1 MIDARRY
8 AKLGGTRAE
17 QTASIGSD
25 FASVTGKQTNS
36 STPELRLGIDPE
48 GGVQS
53 APRDFFHSC
62 AARGSPSHEARGTR
76 GRADYTWRGLS
87 SATRLLDYSRWPT
100 MQRPPTLPRMS
111 GFEPNPSIHPSVHY
125 WKFRFLLLPR
135 FSRSP
140 RSSPSI
146 SLRGIVSP
154 GHSARI

>member
-62 AARGSPSHEARGTR
+62 AARGSPSHDRARYARPCRLYVAGTILR
-76 GRADYTWRGLS
+76 YQI
-87 SATRLLDYSRWPT
+87 TRLQSLADDATSTDVTSNKWLRAKP
-100 MQRPPTLPRMS
+100 
-111 GFEPNPSIHPSVHY
+111 IHPSIRALLEIPISSLATIFTIPTILSLFEAS
-125 WKFRFLLLPR
+125 FRPA
-135 FSRSP
+135 
-140 RSSPSI
+140 I
-146 SLRGIVSP
+146 AHGYK
-154 GHSARI
+154 

>member
-111 GFEPNPSIHPSVHY
+111 GFEPNPSIRALLEIPISSLATIFTIPTILSFHLSSRH
-125 WKFRFLLLPR
+125 RFVRP
-135 FSRSP
+135 
-140 RSSPSI
+140 
-146 SLRGIVSP
+146 
-154 GHSARI
+154 

>member
-76 GRADYTWRGLS
+76 GRADYTWRGLF

-111 GFEPNPSIHPSVHY
+111 GFEPNPSIHPSIRALLEIPISSLATIFTIPTILSLFEAS
-125 WKFRFLLLPR
+125 FRPA
-135 FSRSP
+135 
-140 RSSPSI
+140 I
-146 SLRGIVSP
+146 AHGYK
-154 GHSARI
+154 

>member
-62 AARGSPSHEARGTR
+62 AARGSPSHDRARYARPCRLYVAGTILR
-76 GRADYTWRGLS
+76 YQI
-87 SATRLLDYSRWPT
+87 TRLQSLADDATSTDVTSNEWLRAKPIH
-100 MQRPPTLPRMS
+100 
-111 GFEPNPSIHPSVHY
+111 PSIHPCAIGNSD
-125 WKFRFLLLPR
+125 F
-135 FSRSP
+135 FSCHDFHDP
-140 RSSPSI
+140 HDPL
-146 SLRGIVSP
+146 SLRGIVSS